1 MFYTIPCP
9 YPCVSD
15 GGRHGVYIHIGVG
28 FCVARFGKM
37 GNAKASNRGTSNRYR
52 LPRFFVYVPAHR
64 NITVFLGSL
73 EAQKLSVMR
82 IKEKSLSWLTLLLTV
97 VLCVGFASC
106 DKDDD
111 DDEKVNNPSAWQ
123 DGNGRDEVVDGEEQN
138 GQMSQVVKDY
148 VDVSVYYEGYAYQ
161 ITLRTALTGAFP
173 ESDIKYGIEFGFYE
187 YDYYRYWDFT
197 GSPFSVSESIFSLN
211 GECSMYLQ
219 SYKALKDK
227 IAAGEKLSNDEANL
241 MEEITEILDA
251 EERSILGSYCG
262 RVFAE
267 VDGVRYFVYTIK

>member
-1 MFYTIPCP
+1 
-9 YPCVSD
+9 
-15 GGRHGVYIHIGVG
+15 
-28 FCVARFGKM
+28 
-37 GNAKASNRGTSNRYR
+37 
-52 LPRFFVYVPAHR
+52 
-64 NITVFLGSL
+64 
-73 EAQKLSVMR
+73 MR
-82 IKEKSLSWLTLLLTV
+82 IKEKSLGWLALLLAV
-97 VLCVGFASC
+97 VFSVGFVSC
-106 DKDDD
+106 DKE
-111 DDEKVNNPSAWQ
+111 DDEDEEVDNLSAWQ
-123 DGNGRDEVVDGEEQN
+123 GGNGRDEIIDEEEQS
-138 GQMSQVVKDY
+138 GQMSQVVREC
-148 VDVSVYYEGYAYQ
+148 VDVSVYYEDYAYQ
-161 ITLRTALTGAFP
+161 ITLRTTLAGAFP

-211 GECSMYLQ
+211 GECLFYLS

-227 IAAGEKLSNDEANL
+227 IAAGEKLSDDEMDL